1 MTVSLSFSAESA
13 VSALLLMVWQC
24 WWHDFI
30 GISLSVSP
38 SLAFRL
44 LAKLIALMHWSGSVR
59 CWVWDTG
66 TNLRGIHFQLSERQ
80 LYRADGPR
88 NISRSAGS
96 VHTSEHTHPCLL
108 DSSEL
113 CRDSGLHGCLWWIW
127 GLCSSLWNML
137 RASQVRRGCR
147 PYVQMSYLKAFL
159 TPWETK
165 AASVSVSCWCI
176 MECASVSSVVLVSRL
191 ISSPCRLKLVVQKL
205 RVYVEF
211 DLFVLEWWA
220 KGKRRVLNSTKGHLG
235 VRALVI

>member
-1 MTVSLSFSAESA
+1 MLYFRLQWLSLSLSL
-13 VSALLLMVWQC
+13 VKVLYLHYC
-24 WWHDFI
+24 WWYDSVD
-30 GISLSVSP
+30 GMTLLASLSLSVSP

-113 CRDSGLHGCLWWIW
+113 CRDSGLNGE
-127 GLCSSLWNML
+127 NML
-137 RASQVRRGCR
+137 
-147 PYVQMSYLKAFL
+147 
-159 TPWETK
+159 T
-165 AASVSVSCWCI
+165 
-176 MECASVSSVVLVSRL
+176 
-191 ISSPCRLKLVVQKL
+191 
-205 RVYVEF
+205 VYVAYKSMIRQNAQ
-211 DLFVLEWWA
+211 LIL
-220 KGKRRVLNSTKGHLG
+220 GSTHA
-235 VRALVI
+235 RTHAH